1 MSQIVGEINMDHGQ
15 KGGTAAFGF
24 LAAAL
29 ITYGIY
35 DTELFDVKKI
45 IKDAECNI
53 IKSTELQLL
62 KEMKKEPSPFFHSI
76 HGIMV
81 TFYIKTVIDLK
92 GVLPIPDYNCQ
103 PNDEMKLAEKKAEEK
118 KCDELDEIIEELIQT
133 IIRSLKK
140 EINGKKNK
148 KNCSSEYWWGE
159 IETTKFL
166 QKFGISDKEK
176 ALYALDALKN
186 IVKDPSKWDDDD
198 DDKKISDVE
207 TIMDVLKIIETIQ
220 TMIKNVTDIITNLD
234 AEVLLKQLI
243 KKNYQNDYK
252 KGKRLHLDDP
262 NAINYHD
269 MCSVN
274 FEKDENRLLGLGVPY
289 GIWKS
294 VNFLITKVKEPR
306 GCPTDKTIKCKM
318 PKLQNVSDIIRR
330 LKLIPCYTILD
341 ALIKDILEP
350 IIEEIDKTKE
360 MNDLLE
366 EHKKKIMQKIVKLL
380 GKIPKKTK
388 DPKSKIPEKDRGKVF
403 LDSSCCLPWTDVA
416 IFPGEL
422 KDAVVEKSEKIP
434 KKKKYDKIKKKKTKE
449 KAKKYI
455 STLKEIQIRE
465 ICNLDGGEDEIG
477 ENIKKFLKKEEP
489 LEDLYEKSLI
499 KYAKIACK
507 NRDDQKLWEEK
518 HDTRLNK
525 SGVKLIKGKRK
536 NNNEIGTKKKAKRE
550 LLKYEKIE
558 QKKERI
564 NIKEYSRPAFKGGAL
579 IGQGTFGCVFKPHLL
594 CNGKQDFKD
603 RKHVSKL
610 IVMRR
615 EDDYRLNNELEI
627 GQLIL
632 KSNKYNKYFS
642 PIIST
647 CPINFKDID
656 DKDKY
661 NCNSANKYMDN
672 KMILAKLKKVNG
684 TNMIDTIDNI
694 RGTEAVYIFFDIY
707 KDALE
712 GIKFLTQKKIIHYDI
727 KWDNL
732 LYDTKVKRGILIDFG
747 LSFQIKY
754 LKFDSLKKLK
764 KYFYVFA
771 PQMDV
776 WCIEIHYI
784 CYLLNINSNPDLY
797 DITDMVN
804 ECISNNSLFKS
815 EINRYFDLDKNTFYD
830 NSISVLM
837 NYQKDYPDILKRIKY
852 IVNKFYKTWDNY
864 SLSIMFLKQ
873 YDLILKEIP
882 NKFPTFHKKI
892 ITDILWKNIQPNPK
906 KRLTVKKTIKSFNK
920 LYDNLNST
928 EFLELS
934 KYA

>member
-434 KKKKYDKIKKKKTKE
+434 KKKNMKRKKKKK
-449 KAKKYI
+449 
-455 STLKEIQIRE
+455 
-465 ICNLDGGEDEIG
+465 
-477 ENIKKFLKKEEP
+477 
-489 LEDLYEKSLI
+489 
-499 KYAKIACK
+499 
-507 NRDDQKLWEEK
+507 
-518 HDTRLNK
+518 
-525 SGVKLIKGKRK
+525 
-536 NNNEIGTKKKAKRE
+536 
-550 LLKYEKIE
+550 
-558 QKKERI
+558 
-564 NIKEYSRPAFKGGAL
+564 
-579 IGQGTFGCVFKPHLL
+579 
-594 CNGKQDFKD
+594 
-603 RKHVSKL
+603 
-610 IVMRR
+610 
-615 EDDYRLNNELEI
+615 
-627 GQLIL
+627 
-632 KSNKYNKYFS
+632 
-642 PIIST
+642 
-647 CPINFKDID
+647 
-656 DKDKY
+656 
-661 NCNSANKYMDN
+661 
-672 KMILAKLKKVNG
+672 
-684 TNMIDTIDNI
+684 
-694 RGTEAVYIFFDIY
+694 
-707 KDALE
+707 
-712 GIKFLTQKKIIHYDI
+712 
-727 KWDNL
+727 
-732 LYDTKVKRGILIDFG
+732 
-747 LSFQIKY
+747 
-754 LKFDSLKKLK
+754 
-764 KYFYVFA
+764 
-771 PQMDV
+771 
-776 WCIEIHYI
+776 
-784 CYLLNINSNPDLY
+784 
-797 DITDMVN
+797 
-804 ECISNNSLFKS
+804 
-815 EINRYFDLDKNTFYD
+815 
-830 NSISVLM
+830 
-837 NYQKDYPDILKRIKY
+837 
-852 IVNKFYKTWDNY
+852 
-864 SLSIMFLKQ
+864 
-873 YDLILKEIP
+873 
-882 NKFPTFHKKI
+882 
-892 ITDILWKNIQPNPK
+892 PK
-906 KRLTVKKTIKSFNK
+906 KRQRSIFQH
-920 LYDNLNST
+920 
-928 EFLELS
+928 
-934 KYA
+934 